1 MDCEESLEMMFV
13 YFAKAQEKER
23 KQREGWG
30 ELLSGRV
37 VHVRNSLLCK
47 FVPQKLQQLWTVQ
60 MLTNVEAAAPFFETE
75 SRKKNT
81 TAAIKAQLKTKQKW
95 HCIL

>member
-75 SRKKNT
+75 SRKKK
-81 TAAIKAQLKTKQKW
+81 IQQLQ
-95 HCIL
+95 